1 MELLYNVVL
10 VLHLVGWA
18 IVLGGWFATLKDPGV
33 YRGTLHGALT
43 ALVTGLIMVGIA
55 SASDAVH
62 DPDNAKVGAKLVVA
76 LVVTILAVLA
86 RRKGSDVAPW
96 VKHTIGGLTLV
107 NICIAVL
114 V

>member
-1 MELLYNVVL
+1 MDILYDLLL

-43 ALVTGLIMVGIA
+43 ALVAGILMVGIA
-55 SASDAVH
+55 SASDDVR
-62 DPDNAKVGAKLVVA
+62 DPDTTKVAVKLLVA
-76 LVVTILAVLA
+76 LAVTVLAVLA
-86 RRKGSDVAPW
+86 RRKGTDVAPW
-96 VKHTIGGLTLV
+96 VKHAIGGLTLV
-107 NICIAVL
+107 NVVVAVL